1 MALWYEKHWQNGHQ
15 IGIWK
20 IEETE
25 TYFLDR
31 LDLHVSEA
39 NELAKMKG
47 RRRLEWLAS
56 RYLVHLMFS
65 DDPAWDRIPMLK
77 DEFGKPHLND
87 AEFQV
92 SFSHS
97 HEFVAVILGNM
108 TVGIDIQKFVPKITA
123 LERKFMREKESTSL
137 LERTRLE
144 HLHIYWGAKEA
155 LYKCYG
161 RRRLDFK
168 KNILV
173 EPFDYQEFG
182 QTTGQVV
189 KDDFEQ
195 SYAIT
200 FMKTGNYFL
209 VYALEKRTL

>member
-1 MALWYEKHWQNGHQ
+1 MALWYEKHWQNGYQ

-20 IEETE
+20 IDETE
-25 TYFLDR
+25 PYFLER
-31 LDLHVSEA
+31 LELNDSEA
-39 NELAKMKG
+39 VELAKTKG

-56 RYLVHLMFS
+56 RYLVHHLFS
-65 DDPAWDRIPMLK
+65 DDPAWDRIPMHK

-87 AEFQV
+87 AEFHV

-97 HEFVAVILGNM
+97 YEFVAVILGKM

-123 LERKFMREKESTSL
+123 LERKFMRKVESESLSEK
-137 LERTRLE
+137 TRLE
-144 HLHIYWGAKEA
+144 HLHLYWGAKEA

-168 KNILV
+168 QHILV
-173 EPFDYQEFG
+173 EPFGYQAFG
-182 QTTGQVV
+182 QTTGRVI
-189 KDDFEQ
+189 KDGFQQTYE
-195 SYAIT
+195 II

-209 VYALEKRTL
+209 VYALEKT